1 MFQKFDSR
9 LLLLNNHGRIRTKA
23 VNREECMATIK
34 DIARLAGVSHG
45 TVSNVLN
52 GRGNVSMKKIILVEQ
67 AARQLGYSID
77 ERSKQLRQ
85 EFERSIAVVLPN
97 LRDERYAILY
107 AVISQQLTDVGYK
120 SSLYLTGDI
129 PAQEEAALSEIA
141 GRRFQGVIL
150 CTCQPCSSE
159 ARETLQKNGVA
170 IVAVE
175 RRAEGTDA
183 FLGFDPEAIS
193 REVAC
198 QLSGYGCRQAAM
210 ITGLLIH
217 SSESSLQQK
226 VTASLEPFGISLKP
240 YQTDAVNASVAAFS
254 ICTDAVQADAVF
266 TTSPR
271 FCESL
276 MDAYN
281 FCGVQPPLL
290 ITLSAT
296 GCMPSGG
303 PVHRIT
309 LNWKKLACMACC
321 AVLAPQESHDILLT
335 PEKTPE
341 YNVHTLSN
349 RTRINALMLE
359 GPEAKALMRLLP
371 DFTKR
376 TGIEVRMLTTSYP
389 ELHETIRTMGTSGFY
404 DVIRMDVVWL
414 ESMAKG
420 RLHPFDPNDPEI
432 QSIFA
437 PILPA
442 VRENFSVSNGVSC
455 AFPFTPNVQLHF
467 YRRDLFEDS
476 KVRRAYYEQ
485 YRDTLSVPGDYGLFR
500 RLLDFFNHEINPA
513 APVEAGATTVS
524 STVSG
529 IVCEFLPVL
538 LSNGGQL
545 FDEAGRPALNTTQ
558 ALESLRL
565 YLDIERHTLSVPS
578 DAWWKGAVDHFV
590 SGRTAMMNMFIN
602 HASGIT
608 DLRKSKIAGRIGFAS
623 VPGGRPL
630 LGGGVL
636 GISEHSTKK
645 AAALEF
651 IRWTCSEHLS
661 RPFTLL
667 GGISP
672 CASVYSC
679 EDLLELYPWLSIV
692 PENYAIAAPRK
703 VPGSLDEY
711 AVENVLGRAI
721 KNAIYGVCTPAEAL
735 AFAQEQLEGQMNRE

>member
-1 MFQKFDSR
+1 
-9 LLLLNNHGRIRTKA
+9 
-23 VNREECMATIK
+23 MATIK

-52 GRGNVSMKKIILVEQ
+52 GRGNVSMKKIVLVEQ

-77 ERSKQLRQ
+77 ERSKQLHQ

-97 LRDERYAILY
+97 IRDEKYTIIY
-107 AVISQQLTDVGYK
+107 SVVSQQLTDGGYK

-150 CTCQPCSSE
+150 CTCQPRGSE
-159 ARETLQKNGVA
+159 ARDALRKNGVT
-170 IVAVE
+170 IIAVE
-175 RRAEGTDA
+175 RSADGADA
-183 FLGFDPEAIS
+183 FLGFDSEAIA
-193 REVAC
+193 REVAW
-198 QLSGYGCRQAAM
+198 QLSIHGCRQTAV

-217 SSESSLQQK
+217 SSESGLLQE
-226 VTASLEPFGISLKP
+226 VAVALESHGIGLKA

-254 ICTDAVQADAVF
+254 ICTDVVPADAVF
-266 TTSPR
+266 TTSPC
-271 FCESL
+271 FCDSL
-276 MDAYN
+276 TDAYA

-290 ITLSAT
+290 ITLSST
-296 GCMPSGG
+296 GCMPSGDT
-303 PVHRIT
+303 VHRIN
-309 LNWKKLACMACC
+309 LNWKKLARMACR
-321 AVLAPQESHDILLT
+321 AVLAPQESQNILLA
-335 PEKTPE
+335 PEKSPE
-341 YNVHTLSN
+341 YGARALLN
-349 RTRINALMLE
+349 RTQINALMLE
-359 GPEAKALMRLLP
+359 GPETKALIRLLP
-371 DFTKR
+371 DFIKR

-420 RLHPFDPNDPEI
+420 RLHPFDPDDPEI

-437 PILPA
+437 PILPS
-442 VRENFSVSNGVSC
+442 VRENFSVSGGVSC

-485 YRDTLSVPGDYGLFR
+485 YRDTLSVPGDYSTFR
-500 RLLDFFNHEINPA
+500 RLLDFFNREMNPA
-513 APVEAGATTVS
+513 APVEAGAATVS

-529 IVCEFLPVL
+529 IVCEFLPIL

-545 FDEAGRPALNTTQ
+545 FDESGRPALNTPQ

-590 SGRTAMMNMFIN
+590 NGRTAMMNMFIN

-623 VPGGRPL
+623 VPGGKPL

-645 AAALEF
+645 DAALEF

-679 EDLLELYPWLSIV
+679 EDLLDLYPWLSIV
-692 PENYAIAAPRK
+692 PDNYAVAATRK
-703 VPGSLDEY
+703 VPDLLDEH

-735 AFAQEQLEGQMNRE
+735 AFAQEQLEGQLDCK